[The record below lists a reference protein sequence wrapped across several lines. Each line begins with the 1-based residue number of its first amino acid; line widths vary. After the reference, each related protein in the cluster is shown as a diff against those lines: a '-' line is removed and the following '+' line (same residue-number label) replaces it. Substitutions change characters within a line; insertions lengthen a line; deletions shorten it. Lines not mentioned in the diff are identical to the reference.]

1 MSKAKSQLKYN
12 NVIEYSNAIAGM
24 FDWNYTT
31 FIRTYRYITSSV
43 AAKWG
48 QKIANRRNVK
58 AVYVS
63 VERDAEKMN
72 HMHLAIAS
80 TLDTSLKK
88 RIASA
93 VNIRESSIGNIE
105 KIRGKKQTL
114 QYISKQLTRQERYI
128 DAYHDLF
135 INSKTQKNE
144 IYTCPEV
151 LKD

>member
-1 MSKAKSQLKYN
+1 MKYN
-12 NVIEYSNAIAGM
+12 NVIEYSNVISGM

-105 KIRGKKQTL
+105 KIRSKKQIL

-135 INSKTQKNE
+135 INSKTQKEN
-144 IYTCPEV
+144 
-151 LKD
+151 LHLS